1 MWLAVCIDAARAFQ
15 GSRVWPQGTIELDS
29 RRGGMLYAPSMNL
42 LSLKSHFQ
50 IVLPICL
57 AAAAAS
63 QFTPQDKKSLL
74 FSIAKLALNDAIR
87 EISSST
93 HENLAGSS
101 SISRGHLEA
110 EADIVVILGAFTDL
124 AASPSDI
131 QSESWALLIK
141 YIISEVSFGN
151 GVSTKFEGRF
161 SQTLDLLDKMIDN
174 LSAYNCFTLWL
185 WLWIAVVYLI
195 HKSLPG
201 FFDYENDDGEDV
213 IEGSFGFC
221 ICPRMTRNMCDPNTC
236 NISFSAKLAGLVD
249 KLARSSSCTDRIYV
263 YSANLLSTMGLWCA
277 SAVDNGKISDDLLAK
292 VTSSFASLV
301 NIKYVEGTEELH
313 SIILN
318 DLTAVFFLRQRK
330 MGRDDTFINTVF
342 NMWRI
347 LTTKYPEIQN
357 KSHIEIQSLYFKGAE
372 SSVSIDFMKSL
383 INSNIMLIKSDP
395 AGTGKVLASKIFPA
409 AIIILKTISDIDDTI
424 QLILSQLLFLYF
436 TTIEETQRALFIATI
451 IPVICGALQ
460 NKNESSSLLLFCGK
474 GLTHL
479 ARTCQDAFKESII
492 LLSTE
497 NRVILQTAMAA
508 AVKQE
513 QLLQQQSGS
522 LGDGS
527 GSGGGGQ
534 LKKLDLA
541 KFQKSTTNP
550 AGSTAS
556 SSSS

>member
-1 MWLAVCIDAARAFQ
+1 
-15 GSRVWPQGTIELDS
+15 
-29 RRGGMLYAPSMNL
+29 
-42 LSLKSHFQ
+42 
-50 IVLPICL
+50 
-57 AAAAAS
+57 
-63 QFTPQDKKSLL
+63 
-74 FSIAKLALNDAIR
+74 
-87 EISSST
+87 
-93 HENLAGSS
+93 
-101 SISRGHLEA
+101 
-110 EADIVVILGAFTDL
+110 
-124 AASPSDI
+124 
-131 QSESWALLIK
+131 
-141 YIISEVSFGN
+141 
-151 GVSTKFEGRF
+151 
-161 SQTLDLLDKMIDN
+161 
-174 LSAYNCFTLWL
+174 
-185 WLWIAVVYLI
+185 
-195 HKSLPG
+195 
-201 FFDYENDDGEDV
+201 
-213 IEGSFGFC
+213 
-221 ICPRMTRNMCDPNTC
+221 
-236 NISFSAKLAGLVD
+236 
-249 KLARSSSCTDRIYV
+249 
-263 YSANLLSTMGLWCA
+263 
-277 SAVDNGKISDDLLAK
+277 
-292 VTSSFASLV
+292 
-301 NIKYVEGTEELH
+301 
-313 SIILN
+313 
-318 DLTAVFFLRQRK
+318 
-330 MGRDDTFINTVF
+330 
-342 NMWRI
+342 
-347 LTTKYPEIQN
+347 
-357 KSHIEIQSLYFKGAE
+357 
-372 SSVSIDFMKSL
+372 MKSL

-436 TTIEETQRALFIATI
+436 TTIEDTQRALFIATI